1 MATLDNMLK
10 TAVRIGMESAFSD
23 NLQELV
29 AIETRRALRDH
40 EEQLTELVRNAVS
53 EAINELFNGRV

>member
-1 MATLDNMLK
+1 MLK